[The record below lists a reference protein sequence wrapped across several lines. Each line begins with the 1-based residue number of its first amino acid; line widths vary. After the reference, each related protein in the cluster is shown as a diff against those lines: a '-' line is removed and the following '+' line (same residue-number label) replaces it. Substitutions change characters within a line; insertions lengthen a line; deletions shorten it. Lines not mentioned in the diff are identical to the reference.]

1 MGNTIQVLQSELV
14 SLKLRA
20 MVADFAMAF
29 DRLNYNWRMDDTRDS
44 GGNVYTVMFVVKLG
58 TNIELRFEVK
68 GFAEEQTVIVGA
80 MTARWL
86 NPMEYAWDDLR
97 KFSELQDAVQRVLD
111 FNGTDTNGIVN
122 VG

>member
-1 MGNTIQVLQSELV
+1 MGNTIQVLQGELV

-97 KFSELQDAVQRVLD
+97 KFSELQDAVQQVLD
-111 FNGTDTNGIVN
+111 FNGTDTNGIVT

>member
-20 MVADFAMAF
+20 VVADFAMAF

-44 GGNVYTVMFVVKLG
+44 SGNVYTVMFVVKLG

-80 MTARWL
+80 MAARWL

-97 KFSELQDAVQRVLD
+97 KFSELQDAVQQVLD
-111 FNGTDTNGIVN
+111 FNGTDTNGIVT